1 MQMRV
6 SEGKSVRQ
14 FDGSA
19 VRLVGGTTKSVRQF
33 GGSTVRLFARS
44 SEDGKRLGVGIERFE
59 DLKSWQEARKLT
71 RIVYRLA
78 TAGAFAHDRGLGWQM
93 QGAAVSAMGNIACP
107 VK

>member
-1 MQMRV
+1 MRV
-6 SEGKSVRQ
+6 SEG
-14 FDGSA
+14 
-19 VRLVGGTTKSVRQF
+19 KSVRQF

-71 RIVYRLA
+71 QLVYRM
-78 TAGAFAHDRGLGWQM
+78 TRGKGFTRDRGLGWQM
-93 QGAAVSAMGNIACP
+93 EAAATSAMGNIARP

>member
-1 MQMRV
+1 V
-6 SEGKSVRQ
+6 FECST
-14 FDGSA
+14 

-71 RIVYRLA
+71 QMVYRLTRA
-78 TAGAFAHDRGLGWQM
+78 KAFNQDRGLGWQM
-93 QGAAVSAMGNIACP
+93 EAAAASAMGHIARP